1 MAFDLVT
8 IHTALSFIAIAA
20 GVVVVFELLRAA
32 ATPFWT
38 VLFLATSILTS
49 VTGYLFPFSGI
60 LPSHIVGGIALLVLA
75 VVLAARYAFGLAGP
89 WRKVDALGMVASLY
103 FLVFVL
109 VAQAF
114 AKIPSL
120 HVLAPNQSEPP
131 FAVAQL
137 AVLAIFVWLG
147 FAATRTA
154 GRITR
159 AMA

>member
-20 GVVVVFELLRAA
+20 GVVVVYELLRGS

-38 VLFLATSILTS
+38 ILFLATAILTS
-49 VTGYLFPFSGI
+49 ATGYLFPFSGV
-60 LPSHIVGGIALLVLA
+60 LPSHIVGGLALLVLA
-75 VVLAARYAFGLAGP
+75 VVLAARYAFGLGGP
-89 WRKVDALGMVASLY
+89 WRKVDAIGMVASLY

-114 AKIPSL
+114 AKIPAL
-120 HVLAPNQSEPP
+120 HALAPTQSEPP
-131 FAVAQL
+131 FAIAQV
-137 AVLAIFVWLG
+137 AVLILFVWLG
-147 FAATRTA
+147 FSATRSA
-154 GRITR
+154 GRIPR